1 MKRILA
7 LSAVFTSLTAS
18 VEALNAPQKL
28 DFYVGADA
36 QATSVSLNP
45 VNADGRFATMGLR
58 AGVYLF
64 KGVALEAQTSTSVS
78 DDTIAS
84 INTEMDS
91 SHAVLIR
98 LQTPRK
104 QGFLFDLGLGY
115 ASTNLTLVDPETQT
129 HEELTE
135 DGFAW
140 SARVDYALTSH
151 WRVAFDYTARNNSNT
166 TDIDSYGLGVSYTF

>member
-64 KGVALEAQTSTSVS
+64 KGVAIEAQTSTSV
-78 DDTIAS
+78 
-84 INTEMDS
+84 
-91 SHAVLIR
+91 
-98 LQTPRK
+98 
-104 QGFLFDLGLGY
+104 
-115 ASTNLTLVDPETQT
+115 
-129 HEELTE
+129 
-135 DGFAW
+135 
-140 SARVDYALTSH
+140 
-151 WRVAFDYTARNNSNT
+151 
-166 TDIDSYGLGVSYTF
+166 